1 MTLQQKNINLI
12 LNSYTQKDFLSKIK
26 ILSEKSILV
35 EDQEMFS
42 DLYFFMR
49 YLFKIEIDVEK
60 WILERSKHYMSEDE
74 FFARIK
80 INSLNIKNSCD
91 FMIFL
96 HELIEMNFIYVY
108 KRPILRVITS
118 AS

>member
-1 MTLQQKNINLI
+1 MTLKQKNINLI
-12 LNSYTQKDFLSKIK
+12 LNTYTQKDFLSKIK
-26 ILSEKSILV
+26 ILSAKSILV

-60 WILERSKHYMSEDE
+60 WILDRSKYYMSEDE